1 MGRILNGASICRN
14 SRSYISL
21 FFFFLVVYFHPRR
34 REEILRS
41 FRTVFYFPTI
51 IFFFF
56 SFREISSFACSPPGA
71 INRLDRG
78 RRVARQQFLHI
89 YTYIFCKNISRLD
102 LNLFFQKLERFW
114 TFLNILVVIEY
125 S

>member
-1 MGRILNGASICRN
+1 MVLRYAAIL
-14 SRSYISL
+14 IS

-41 FRTVFYFPTI
+41 FRTVFYFPII

-78 RRVARQQFLHI
+78 RRVARQQFL
-89 YTYIFCKNISRLD
+89 YICTFFVKISVD
-102 LNLFFQKLERFW
+102 
-114 TFLNILVVIEY
+114 
-125 S
+125 